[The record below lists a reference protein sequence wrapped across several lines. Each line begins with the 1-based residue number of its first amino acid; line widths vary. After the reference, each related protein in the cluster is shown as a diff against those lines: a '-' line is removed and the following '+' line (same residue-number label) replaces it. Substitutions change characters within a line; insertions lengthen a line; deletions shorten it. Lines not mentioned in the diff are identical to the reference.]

1 MHPQRVESLSHAQ
14 RERLAYIDFRLYFM
28 GEVGRPDLASRF
40 GVAPAGATR
49 DLALYREVA
58 PQNIEFDGSNKIYR
72 IVTNFAPLFEH
83 APQRVLSALSLGFGD
98 GVNGE
103 SQPLL
108 PCESPAALS
117 NPQMKI
123 LAPICRAIHAK
134 RPVAIRYHSVSSG
147 ESERVIV
154 PFALVDTGLR
164 WHIRAF
170 DRKSGE
176 FRDFVIT
183 RIEAPLLLDEEPK
196 VNERSDSDIQW
207 TRIVEVQLVPHP
219 DQPRPAI
226 TERDFNMVNGSIEL
240 KLRAATA
247 GYMLR
252 RWSVDCSP
260 DHSLRGPEYR
270 LWLNDP
276 LTIYGAKN
284 ALLAPGYRSPDKQE
298 QGRSIIMTYNPTRAL
313 ELLRIGSGRTDA
325 AFREGQEDAIRHIV
339 DGRGRLLVVQK
350 TGWGKSFVYFIA
362 TKILRDSG
370 NGPALLIS
378 PLLALMRNQIAAA
391 ERMGVRAATINS
403 DNIDDWTQVEAKLAR
418 GEIDILLI
426 SPERLAN
433 ERFRTQVLAGIAAQ
447 ISMLVIDE
455 AHCISDW
462 GHDFRPHYRLLE
474 RIVKTLPPNLRL
486 LATTATAN
494 NRVMEDLAAVLGPKL
509 DVSRGDLNRTSLSLQ
524 TIRLPS
530 QAERLAWLA
539 EQLATLQGHGIIYT
553 LTVRDANQVADWLK
567 TRGFNVEAY
576 TGETGDRREALEQAL
591 LNNEVKALVATTA
604 LGMGYDKPDLAFVIH
619 YQMPG
624 SVVAYYQQ
632 VGRAGRALD
641 SAYGVLL
648 SGQEESGITDWFI
661 RSAFPTREEVA
672 EVLGALEEDENG
684 LSVPELLGRVN
695 LSKGRVDKTIALLS
709 LESPAPIAKQ
719 GTKWQLTAAT
729 LSEGFW
735 ARAERLT
742 ALRRD
747 EHQQMQDYVSLPF
760 GDHMGFLIGAL
771 DGDPSVVTQPALPAL
786 PTGVNEALVRDAIA
800 FLRRTSLPIEP
811 RKKWPDGGMPQYSV
825 KGFIAAGCQA
835 QPGKA
840 LCVWGDAG
848 WGGLVRQGKYHDS
861 KFADDLVGACVK
873 MVREWDPQPKP
884 TWVTCVPSLRHPDL
898 VPNFAKRLAAALGL
912 PFHMV
917 MAKTDNRPEQKTMAN
932 STQQARNIDGSL
944 ELNGQ
949 PVPHG
954 PVILVD
960 DMVDSRWTLTVAAW
974 LLRKNGSG
982 DVWPMALSQTGH
994 DE

>member
-1 MHPQRVESLSHAQ
+1 
-14 RERLAYIDFRLYFM
+14 
-28 GEVGRPDLASRF
+28 
-40 GVAPAGATR
+40 
-49 DLALYREVA
+49 
-58 PQNIEFDGSNKIYR
+58 
-72 IVTNFAPLFEH
+72 
-83 APQRVLSALSLGFGD
+83 
-98 GVNGE
+98 
-103 SQPLL
+103 
-108 PCESPAALS
+108 
-117 NPQMKI
+117 
-123 LAPICRAIHAK
+123 
-134 RPVAIRYHSVSSG
+134 
-147 ESERVIV
+147 
-154 PFALVDTGLR
+154 
-164 WHIRAF
+164 
-170 DRKSGE
+170 
-176 FRDFVIT
+176 
-183 RIEAPLLLDEEPK
+183 
-196 VNERSDSDIQW
+196 
-207 TRIVEVQLVPHP
+207 
-219 DQPRPAI
+219 
-226 TERDFNMVNGSIEL
+226 
-240 KLRAATA
+240 
-247 GYMLR
+247 
-252 RWSVDCSP
+252 
-260 DHSLRGPEYR
+260 
-270 LWLNDP
+270 
-276 LTIYGAKN
+276 
-284 ALLAPGYRSPDKQE
+284 
-298 QGRSIIMTYNPTRAL
+298 MTYDQQRAL
-313 ELLRIGSGRTDA
+313 ELLRIGSGRANAT
-325 AFREGQEDAIRHIV
+325 FREGQEDAIRHIIE
-339 DGRGRLLVVQK
+339 GNGRLLVVQK

-362 TKILRDSG
+362 TKLLRDRG

-403 DNIDDWTQVEAKLAR
+403 DNVDDWTQVEAKLTR
-418 GEIDILLI
+418 GEVDILLI

-433 ERFRTQVLAGIAAQ
+433 ERFRTQVLASIAAQ

-509 DVSRGDLNRTSLSLQ
+509 EVSRGDLNRTSLSLQ

-539 EQLATLQGHGIIYT
+539 QQLAELQGHGIIYT

-567 TRGFNVEAY
+567 TRGFNVDAY

-648 SGQEESGITDWFI
+648 SGQEESDITDWFI
-661 RSAFPTREEVA
+661 RSAFPTRQEVA
-672 EVLGALEEDENG
+672 NVLGALEEDENG
-684 LSVPELLGRVN
+684 LSVPELLSRVN
-695 LSKGRVDKTIALLS
+695 LSRGRVDKTIALLS
-709 LESPAPIAKQ
+709 LEAPAPIAKQ

-729 LSEGFW
+729 LSEAFW
-735 ARAERLT
+735 ERAERLT
-742 ALRRD
+742 ALRRE

-760 GDHMGFLIGAL
+760 GEHMGFLIRAL
-771 DGDPSVVTQPALPAL
+771 DGDPSLVTRPALPPL
-786 PTGVNEALVRDAIA
+786 PTDVNEALIRDAIE

-811 RKKWPDGGMPQYSV
+811 RKKWPVGGMPQYGIHS
-825 KGFIAAGCQA
+825 GSTIPHQA

-848 WGGLVRQGKYHDS
+848 WGGLVRQGKYRDKRFS
-861 KFADDLVGACVK
+861 DELVTASVK
-873 MVREWDPQPKP
+873 MVQEWNPQPKP

-917 MAKTDNRPEQKTMAN
+917 IAKTDDRPEQKTMAN

-949 PVPHG
+949 PVPRG

-960 DMVDSRWTLTVAAW
+960 DMVDSRWTLTVSAW
-974 LLRKNGSG
+974 LLRKGGSG
-982 DVWPMALSQTGH
+982 DVFPMALSQTGH